1 MTPPRLV
8 HVFPAFAT
16 GGPEV
21 RTATLINTLT
31 DFSHAIVS
39 LSGDDSGRV
48 RLAASDAVSIA
59 GPGRGWKL
67 KAIAEAIAAH
77 RPDLVITYGWGGT
90 DAIVATRL
98 ARLGRPLHVED
109 GFLPDEASRQK
120 PLRLQVRR
128 ACFRL
133 ASGLI
138 VPSRTL
144 ERIAAHDWW
153 LPPSAVRF
161 IPNGIDT
168 KRFAPATP
176 EQRRLARRAAG
187 AGDDDIV
194 VGTVA
199 ALRPD
204 KNHAR
209 LIRVVRALSSSQ
221 PIRLLVVGDGPCR
234 PALEQ
239 QVTESAL
246 RDRVTFAGAQVDP
259 SAAYHGMDVFALSS
273 DTEQMPLSV
282 LEAMAS
288 GLPVASPD
296 VGDVAEMVPEGGGI
310 VSPRGDERGLT
321 AAIARLME
329 DEPLRRAAGAA
340 NRACVVASYS
350 VERMIDAYRAAFAA
364 ALNGRRKS

>member
-21 RTATLINTLT
+21 RTATLINSLT

-48 RLAASDAVSIA
+48 RLAAPDAVPVSGPA
-59 GPGRGWKL
+59 GGWKL
-67 KAIAEAIAAH
+67 KAIATAIAAH
-77 RPDLVITYGWGGT
+77 RPDLVVTYGWGGT
-90 DAIVATRL
+90 DAILATRL
-98 ARLGRPLHVED
+98 AKLGRPLHVED

-120 PLRLQVRR
+120 PLRLQMRR
-128 ACFRL
+128 AAFRL
-133 ASGLI
+133 ASSLI

-144 ERIAAHDWW
+144 ERIATRDWW
-153 LPPSAVRF
+153 LPPAGVQF

-168 KRFAPATP
+168 ARFAPATF
-176 EQRRLARRAAG
+176 EQRRRARRAAG
-187 AGDDDIV
+187 AGDDDLV

-209 LIRVVRALSSSQ
+209 LIRAVRALSSSQ
-221 PIRLLVVGDGPCR
+221 PVRLLVVGDGPCR
-234 PALEQ
+234 PALER
-239 QVTESAL
+239 QVTESGL
-246 RDRVTFAGAQVDP
+246 RERVTFAGAQVDP
-259 SAAYHGMDVFALSS
+259 SASYHAMDLFALSS

-288 GLPVASPD
+288 GLPVASTA
-296 VGDVAEMVPEGGGI
+296 VGDVSAMLPEGGGI
-310 VSPRGDERGLT
+310 VSPSGDERALT
-321 AAIARLME
+321 AAMARLIE
-329 DEPLRRAAGAA
+329 NEPLRRAAGAA
-340 NRACVVASYS
+340 NRAHVVAGYS
-350 VERMIDAYRAAFAA
+350 VERMIEAYRAAFTA
-364 ALNGRRKS
+364 ALNSWRKS

>member
-1 MTPPRLV
+1 VTPPRIV

-39 LSGDDSGRV
+39 LSGDESGRV
-48 RLAASDAVSIA
+48 RLAAPDAVPVSGQA
-59 GPGRGWKL
+59 GGWKL
-67 KAIAEAIAAH
+67 KSIATAIAAH
-77 RPDLVITYGWGGT
+77 RPDLVVTYGWGGT
-90 DAIVATRL
+90 DAILATRL

-120 PLRLQVRR
+120 PLRLQMRR
-128 ACFRL
+128 ATFRL
-133 ASGLI
+133 ASRLI

-144 ERIAAHDWW
+144 ERIATRDWW
-153 LPPSAVRF
+153 LRPTAVRF

-168 KRFAPATP
+168 TRFAPATP
-176 EQRRLARRAAG
+176 EQRLSARRAAG
-187 AGDDDIV
+187 AEDDDVV

-199 ALRPD
+199 TLRPD

-209 LIRVVRALSSSQ
+209 LIRVIGALSPSQ

-234 PALEQ
+234 QALEQ
-239 QVTESAL
+239 QVTESGL
-246 RDRVTFAGAQVDP
+246 RERVTFAGAQVDP
-259 SAAYHGMDVFALSS
+259 SAWYHAMDLFALSS

-288 GLPVASPD
+288 GLPIASTD
-296 VGDVAEMVPEGGGI
+296 VGDVAEMVPEDGGI
-310 VSPRGDERGLT
+310 VSPKGDEQALT
-321 AAIARLME
+321 SAIARLAG
-329 DEPLRRAAGAA
+329 DECLRRTAEAA
-340 NRACVVASYS
+340 NRARVVARYGI
-350 VERMIDAYRAAFAA
+350 ERMIDAYRAAFVV
-364 ALNGRRKS
+364 ALNDSGKS

>member
-1 MTPPRLV
+1 V

-21 RTATLINTLT
+21 RTATLINALT

-48 RLAASDAVSIA
+48 RLAAPDAVPISRPGPGGKLRSIA
-59 GPGRGWKL
+59 R
-67 KAIAEAIAAH
+67 AIATY

-90 DAIVATRL
+90 DAILATRL

-109 GFLPDEASRQK
+109 GFLPDEASQQK

-128 ACFRL
+128 VSFRL

-144 ERIAAHDWW
+144 ERIATRDWW
-153 LPPSAVRF
+153 LPPAAVRF

-168 KRFAPATP
+168 TRFAPATP
-176 EQRRLARRAAG
+176 EQRRSARRAAG
-187 AGDDDIV
+187 AGDDDVV

-209 LIRVVRALSSSQ
+209 LIRVVRALSSSRAV
-221 PIRLLVVGDGPCR
+221 RLLVVGDGPCR

-239 QVTESAL
+239 QVAESGL
-246 RDRVTFAGAQVDP
+246 RERVTFAGAQVDP
-259 SAAYHGMDVFALSS
+259 SSAYHAMDVFALSS

-288 GLPVASPD
+288 GLPVASTD
-296 VGDVAEMVPEGGGI
+296 VGDVAGMLPEAGGI
-310 VSPRGDERGLT
+310 VSPRGDEPALT
-321 AAIARLME
+321 AAIARLID
-329 DEPLRRAAGAA
+329 DECLRRAAGTA
-340 NRACVVASYS
+340 NRACVMARYS
-350 VERMIDAYRAAFAA
+350 VERMIDAYRAAFVA
-364 ALNGRRKS
+364 ALSDSRKS

>member
-1 MTPPRLV
+1 MRSPRLV

-21 RTATLINTLT
+21 RTATLINMLT

-48 RLAASDAVSIA
+48 RLAAPDAVPVS

-67 KAIAEAIAAH
+67 RSIARAIAAH
-77 RPDLVITYGWGGT
+77 RPDLVVTYGWGGT
-90 DAIVATRL
+90 DAILATRL
-98 ARLGRPLHVED
+98 AGLGRPLHVED

-120 PLRLQVRR
+120 PMRLQVRR
-128 ACFRL
+128 ASFRL
-133 ASGLI
+133 ASSLI

-144 ERIAAHDWW
+144 QRIATRDWW
-153 LPPSAVRF
+153 LTPSAVRF

-168 KRFAPATP
+168 TRFAPATA
-176 EQRRLARRAAG
+176 EQRRSARRAAG
-187 AGDDDIV
+187 ARDDEIV

-209 LIRVVRALSSSQ
+209 LLRAVRALPSTR
-221 PIRLLVVGDGPCR
+221 PVRLLVVGDGPCR

-239 QVTESAL
+239 QATDSGL
-246 RDRVTFAGAQVDP
+246 RERVTFAGAKVDP
-259 SAAYHGMDVFALSS
+259 SSAYHAMDVFALSS

-288 GLPVASPD
+288 GLPVASPE
-296 VGDVAEMVPEGGGI
+296 VGDVGEMLPEGGGI
-310 VSPRGDERGLT
+310 VSPRGDEQALA
-321 AAIARLME
+321 AAIARLAE
-329 DEPLRRAAGAA
+329 NEPMRRAAGAA
-340 NRACVVASYS
+340 NRACAVADYS
-350 VERMIDAYRAAFAA
+350 VERMIGAYRAAFVA
-364 ALNGRRKS
+364 ALNDGGKS